1 MVDLEPTPYGF
12 RMSMSG
18 QVTEAEMQAFLEKMK
33 RLVTGERRFG
43 LLVDA
48 RAQKVQQPAV
58 AALVQE
64 GMRWMMA
71 HGQHR
76 SAVLLD
82 SALARLQTV
91 RMARET
97 GMSDERLIYGSDD
110 PRWEAAAL
118 AWIERGEEPPSTP

>member
-71 HGQHR
+71 HGQGR
-76 SAVLLD
+76 SVILLD
-82 SALARLQTV
+82 SALARLQSM
-91 RMARET
+91 RMSRESGLDETRIIVDPDAARA
-97 GMSDERLIYGSDD
+97 
-110 PRWEAAAL
+110 EAAAL
-118 AWIERGEEPPSTP
+118 AWIERGQEPAPPK

>member
-12 RMSMSG
+12 RMSMSA
-18 QVTEAEMQAFLEKMK
+18 QVTEAEMQAFMEKMK

-48 RAQKVQQPAV
+48 RAQKAQQPQV
-58 AALVQE
+58 AAQVQE
-64 GMRWMMA
+64 CMRWMMA
-71 HGQHR
+71 HGQDR

-82 SALARLQTV
+82 SALARLQTA
-91 RMARET
+91 RMARES
-97 GMSDERLIYGSDD
+97 GLDKERILYGSSD

-118 AWIERGEEPPSTP
+118 AWIERGEEPPSSL